1 MTMPVTVAIRGLIRA
16 EASGAKPVGREGVA
30 CMVSVAARRQC
41 STSCKTA
48 SCSEYQQRNTNGG
61 QKTDQQFHLEL
72 LEEWRRWLV
81 SDWLADGGNEKNAAP
96 DNGTLVE
103 ALR

>member
-1 MTMPVTVAIRGLIRA
+1 M
-16 EASGAKPVGREGVA
+16 A

-81 SDWLADGGNEKNAAP
+81 SDWLADGGNEKITAP
-96 DNGTLVE
+96 DNGTLFE
-103 ALR
+103 ALC

>member
-1 MTMPVTVAIRGLIRA
+1 M
-16 EASGAKPVGREGVA
+16 A
-30 CMVSVAARRQC
+30 CMVSVAARRRC

-48 SCSEYQQRNTNGG
+48 SCSEYQQRNTDSG

-81 SDWLADGGNEKNAAP
+81 SNWLADGGNEKLQRPVMARFSMHYVENAKRTGEDPESRLQA
-96 DNGTLVE
+96 
-103 ALR
+103 ALRS

>member
-1 MTMPVTVAIRGLIRA
+1 MPVTVAIRGLIRA

-81 SDWLADGGNEKNAAP
+81 SDWLADGGNEKTTAP
-96 DNGTLVE
+96 DNGTPFE
-103 ALR
+103 ARC